1 MKTSISSGYA
11 VVSKQGQDHHFVGGA
26 SAPKL
31 FSLCSSG
38 LKSLPQSGL
47 KPLLQSGGW
56 HRARV
61 LLAALSVAACSTT
74 VPAPAP
80 VVSDATTFAQAGLVD
95 IRSLLPDIAEDIRY
109 AGADNFVGVRIDGY
123 LAPRCFLRES
133 SAQALQRVETA
144 LREEGF
150 RLQLFD
156 CYRPARAVRHFVRW
170 AGDLQDQRTK
180 ARHYPN
186 LDKQSL
192 LGEYIAPLSGHSR
205 GATVDLTLLDCRAGD
220 GHCQALDMGT
230 DFDFFDPRAN
240 TGSPAITP
248 GQRDNRQ
255 RLLEAMES
263 QGFRNYPQEWWHFSL
278 ASEPSQAIYDI
289 PVE

>member
-11 VVSKQGQDHHFVGGA
+11 VVSKQGQDNHFVGGA

-47 KPLLQSGGW
+47 TPLLQSGGW
-56 HRARV
+56 HRALA

-80 VVSDATTFAQAGLVD
+80 VVSDAATFAQAGLVD

-186 LDKQSL
+186 LDKQAL
-192 LGEYIAPLSGHSR
+192 LGEYIAPVSGHSR
-205 GATVDLTLLDCRAGD
+205 GATVDLTLVRCVGGGCD
-220 GHCQALDMGT
+220 ALDMGT
-230 DFDFFDPRAN
+230 PFDFFDPRAH
-240 TGSPAITP
+240 TDAAEITAA
-248 GQRDNRQ
+248 QRENRS
-255 RLLEAMES
+255 LLLQAMARR
-263 QGFRNYPQEWWHFSL
+263 GFVNYPKEWWHYTFQPEPTPRL
-278 ASEPSQAIYDI
+278 AYDV
-289 PVE
+289 PVR